1 MRRTSARRR
10 SRPSR
15 ARGLKQKFLQCHN
28 VPPNVAPLAGA
39 WIETRPSYTIDCAAI
54 VAPLAGAWIET
65 SKSSNSSHH
74 CTVAP
79 LAGAWIE
86 TLATRSSTP
95 CNVVAPLAGA
105 WIETSSRFRSRVP
118 LWSRPSRARGLK
130 HLLKSTSSGILESR
144 PSRARG
150 LKRSLSNQYCR
161 RACAK
166 RDEISCQERKWSNVG
181 RWATSKR
188 GKNRNDDQPKYSRRR
203 TALPAGAKFN
213 V

>member
-1 MRRTSARRR
+1 M

-74 CTVAP
+74 CT
-79 LAGAWIE
+79 
-86 TLATRSSTP
+86 
-95 CNVVAPLAGA
+95 VAPLAGA